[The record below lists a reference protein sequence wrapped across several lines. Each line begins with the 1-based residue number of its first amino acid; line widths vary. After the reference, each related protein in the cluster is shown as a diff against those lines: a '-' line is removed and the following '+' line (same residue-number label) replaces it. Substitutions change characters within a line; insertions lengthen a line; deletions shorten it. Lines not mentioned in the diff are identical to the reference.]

1 MACAEERVACR
12 ARQRRYGGDKKRMA
26 CQLRAAAAPCSALI
40 ILAPVPKRYIAPAQD
55 PAQIPPTPE
64 TSSDAL
70 TDQCDHRWAVRW
82 WWQQLLSYDLATLL
96 CVQLSSLP
104 KIILSSTD
112 YKMQWQPA
120 GRWESFRM
128 RSNQCKHTQYKR
140 SGSSVVA
147 QTFGSLA

>member
-1 MACAEERVACR
+1 MG
-12 ARQRRYGGDKKRMA
+12 RQKKDGMSIA
-26 CQLRAAAAPCSALI
+26 GSSSTLLGFDHPCSS
-40 ILAPVPKRYIAPAQD
+40 AQD
-55 PAQIPPTPE
+55 PAEIPPTPE

-70 TDQCDHRWAVRW
+70 TDQCDHRWAVRS

-140 SGSSVVA
+140 SGSSMVA
-147 QTFGSLA
+147 QTFGSLASGPMVNVIWWTSARKTS